1 MLRTVS
7 NGYAPGKSHYGSDPQ
22 VISATN
28 LNGNVVNVSLYYDGN
43 PVQNEQ
49 DWFGNGEWKVLERTL
64 SVDANGEYHHY
75 YDKVTPDMSIAVGIG
90 WYAYKMNEE
99 HGRLTEDEGIKA
111 YNGGGDPDY
120 VNEIDDKINELN
132 EEHDD

>member
-7 NGYAPGKSHYGSDPQ
+7 NGYAPGKSHFGSKSQ
-22 VISATN
+22 AISATD
-28 LNGNVVNVSLYYDGN
+28 LDGNVVNVPIYYLGT
-43 PVQNEQ
+43 PSQNEK

-64 SVDANGEYHHY
+64 SVDTNGEYHYY

-99 HGRLTEDEGIKA
+99 FGRLSERDGVYK
-111 YNGGGDPDY
+111 YNDGGDPDY
-120 VNEIDDKINELN
+120 MTKIDEKISYLGDNLYV
-132 EEHDD
+132 